1 MLSASLHAGRVRTE
15 YLSLTNHDHQSR
27 VHFQI
32 WGRLSIF
39 HLDGDPGA
47 AFRPRFTH
55 TQEFVL
61 CRPSSRA
68 LIMAE
73 ALLKH
78 GEGVKNSCGAGGGW
92 AQGYKEHQ
100 LGVLERGSL
109 ILTTAG
115 TMRGSSLLH
124 SPQAPSAPQ
133 CRWPLVERGGCHSLS
148 PASRTT
154 QEALRDQEGQGALGL
169 AVLSLP
175 H

>member
-1 MLSASLHAGRVRTE
+1 LEWGRGARRTSWLEGGREGDRAKRRRHGGWARVWEEHVLSASLHAGRVRTE

-78 GEGVKNSCGAGGGW
+78 GEGVKNSSGAGGGW
-92 AQGYKEHQ
+92 GE
-100 LGVLERGSL
+100 
-109 ILTTAG
+109 
-115 TMRGSSLLH
+115 SS
-124 SPQAPSAPQ
+124 SIY
-133 CRWPLVERGGCHSLS
+133 
-148 PASRTT
+148 
-154 QEALRDQEGQGALGL
+154 
-169 AVLSLP
+169 
-175 H
+175 